1 MNQADNPFRKC
12 LESGHFALTAEL
24 TPPRGTDLASLTE
37 AAHTL
42 KPAVN
47 AINLTDGAGGRIRM
61 SSLAAA
67 IHVKQCGVEPVLQV
81 TCRDRNRIAIQ
92 ADLLGAAAFAVRNV
106 LVLRGDDVG
115 ADGDAAPVFDFDS
128 RSLLRA
134 MREMQHGRT
143 TSGDTLT
150 TAPEFFCGAADTPVE
165 PDGNWSPESLI
176 AKAEAGAQF
185 VQTQFC
191 FDMDLMERYM
201 QALAAH
207 GLTDKLYFLVGLGP
221 LRSADSAR
229 WMRDNLYGTIMPD
242 GVIRR
247 MEAARDP
254 RQEGI
259 AICAELL
266 QAARDIPGI
275 SGAHLMAPGQASAI
289 VASVQLAGML

>member
-1 MNQADNPFRKC
+1 MNKADNPFRKC

-47 AINLTDGAGGRIRM
+47 AINLTDGAGARIRM
-61 SSLAAA
+61 SSLPAA

-92 ADLLGAAAFAVRNV
+92 ADLLGAAAFGVRNV

-134 MREMQHGRT
+134 MGEMSHGRT

-150 TAPEFFCGAADTPVE
+150 TTPEFFCGAADTPVE
-165 PDGNWSPESLI
+165 PDGTWSPESLI
-176 AKAEAGAQF
+176 AKAEAGARF

-201 QALAAH
+201 KALAAH
-207 GLTDKLYFLVGLGP
+207 GLTDSLYFLVGLGP
-221 LRSADSAR
+221 LRSANSAR